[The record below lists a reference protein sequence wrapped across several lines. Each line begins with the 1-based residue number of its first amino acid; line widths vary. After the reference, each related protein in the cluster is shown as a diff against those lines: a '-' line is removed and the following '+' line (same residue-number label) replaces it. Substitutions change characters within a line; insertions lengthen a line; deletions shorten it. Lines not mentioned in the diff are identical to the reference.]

1 MADLTSL
8 FDTRELIAVANQ
20 VPTAGTFLQD
30 TFFGKEETSTSEYV
44 DIEVRKGK
52 RTLAPFVS
60 PKVAGKV
67 VKGSTQSVRSY
78 KPAYIKEKWITEADE
93 IIGKSDTLFYAESKN
108 IAEIVA
114 ERVARETQEHKENIV
129 RRIEWMAAQVLTT
142 GKVEVK
148 GEGVED
154 VIDFGFDANQFVALT
169 DNTWDGASVD
179 PIAMMREWRRERV
192 KAGGI
197 APNVAVFGSDAI
209 DAFIKNPNVEKALDM
224 RRMDRGMIDPQTL
237 PQGVTYW
244 GYIKEIATDIYSY
257 DEWYVDP
264 ETSEEKAMV
273 DPKGVIYGSDKTQA
287 KRVYGAI
294 KDLKALTATKF
305 FLKSWEVEDP
315 SARYM
320 LLQSAPLVVPV
331 EVDAFM
337 FAKVLA

>member
-1 MADLTSL
+1 MADLVSL
-8 FDTRELIAVANQ
+8 FETRELIAVANQ

-30 TFFGKEETSTSEYV
+30 TFFKKEEVVPSENV
-44 DIEVRKGK
+44 DIVVRKGK
-52 RTLAPFVS
+52 RVLAPFVS

-67 VKGSTQSVRSY
+67 VGSSTRSVRSY
-78 KPAYIKEKWITEADE
+78 KPAYIKEKWVTEAVD
-93 IIGKSDTLFYAESKN
+93 IIGKSNNVFYAENKS
-108 IAEIVA
+108 IAEVVA
-114 ERVARETQEHKENIV
+114 EKVAQETQEHKENLV
-129 RRIEWMAAQVLTT
+129 RRIEWMASQVLTT

-148 GEGVED
+148 GEGVDE
-154 VIDFGFDANQFVALT
+154 VIDFGFDDNQFVALT
-169 DNTWDGASVD
+169 DNTWDSDDVD

-209 DAFIKNPNVEKALDM
+209 DAFINNAKVKGALDL
-224 RRMDRGMIDPQTL
+224 RRVDRGMINPELL
-237 PQGVTYW
+237 PDGVTYW
-244 GYIKEIATDIYSY
+244 GYIPEIATDIYSY
-257 DEWYVDP
+257 DEWYIDP
-264 ETSEEKAMV
+264 ETGDEKAMV
-273 DPKGVIYGSDKTQA
+273 DPKGVIYGSTKTQA

-294 KDLKALTATKF
+294 KDLQALTATKF

-315 SARYM
+315 SARFM

>member
-1 MADLTSL
+1 MEELVSL
-8 FDTRELIAVANQ
+8 FETRELIAVANQ

-30 TFFGKEETSTSEYV
+30 TFFGKEEVAPSEYV
-44 DIEVRKGK
+44 DIVVRKGK

-60 PKVAGKV
+60 PKVQGKIV
-67 VKGSTQSVRSY
+67 NTSTQSVRSY
-78 KPAYIKEKWITEADE
+78 KPAYIKEKWVTEATD
-93 IIGKSDTLFYAESKN
+93 IIGKSNNVFYAENKS
-108 IAEIVA
+108 IAEVVA
-114 ERVARETQEHKENIV
+114 EKVARETQEHKENLV

-148 GEGVED
+148 GDGVEE
-154 VIDFGFDANQFVALT
+154 VIDFGFDANQFVVLT
-169 DNTWDGASVD
+169 DNTWDSNDVD

-209 DAFIKNPNVEKALDM
+209 DAFISNAKVQKALDL
-224 RRMDRGMIDPQTL
+224 RRVDRGMIDPELL
-237 PQGVTYW
+237 PDGVTYW
-244 GYIKEIATDIYSY
+244 GYIPEIATDIYSY
-257 DEWYVDP
+257 DEWYIDP
-264 ETSEEKAMV
+264 ESGEEKEMV
-273 DPKGVIYGSDKTQA
+273 DSKGVIYGSTKTQA

-294 KDLKALTATKF
+294 KDLQALTATKF

-315 SARYM
+315 SVRFM
-320 LLQSAPLVVPV
+320 LMQSAPLVVPV